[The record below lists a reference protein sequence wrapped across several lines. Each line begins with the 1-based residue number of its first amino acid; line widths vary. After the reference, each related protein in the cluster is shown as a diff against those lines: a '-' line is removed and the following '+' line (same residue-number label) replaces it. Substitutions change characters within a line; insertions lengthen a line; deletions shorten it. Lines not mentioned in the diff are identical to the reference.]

1 MLADGTFLMTDK
13 SEQFDQDN
21 SSEFSDEAVRRFLLG
36 GLSASERPLFE
47 QRLFT
52 NDDLEARVRLAE
64 LDLADDYAFEHL
76 STPDRRLFGQRF
88 LVTAGRQQKLQVSR
102 NLRDRFSAKPAGSSE
117 KSKVAKR
124 LKHLFG
130 LDRPAWRFAFGI
142 LILLIL
148 FGTAWLVI
156 REPRIA
162 RQIANRIMP
171 RRSPPQSAPLKAG
184 HPTNTSMPEHQ
195 ITPSPMPAHDQATV
209 SPAGVSIAL
218 TPAVS
223 SQTSEVPALNL
234 PKGEQD
240 VVRLQLVLK
249 ADQTGPYRA
258 ELVTSEGSSVFS
270 AEALKPNDSRAKIDF
285 DVPARLLKTG
295 DYQIRLGRSNEGS
308 RESLGSYYFRVQ

>member
-1 MLADGTFLMTDK
+1 MIDK
-13 SEQFDQDN
+13 NEQFDQDN
-21 SSEFSDEAVRRFLLG
+21 SSEFSDEVLRRFLLG

-47 QRLFT
+47 QSLFT

-88 LVTAGRQQKLQVSR
+88 LVTADRQQKLQVSKV
-102 NLRDRFSAKPAGSSE
+102 LRDRFSAKPAGSSE
-117 KSKVAKR
+117 KSTVAKR
-124 LKHLFG
+124 LKNLFG

-148 FGTAWLVI
+148 FGSMWLVI
-156 REPRIA
+156 KEPRIA
-162 RQIANRIMP
+162 GQIANRIIP
-171 RRSPPQSAPLKAG
+171 RRSPPQSAPLKAS

-195 ITPSPMPAHDQATV
+195 ITPSPMPAHDQATA
-209 SPAGVSIAL
+209 SPVGVSIAL

-223 SQTSEVPALNL
+223 SQTSEKPALNL

-249 ADQTGPYRA
+249 PDQTGPYRA

-270 AEALKPNDSRAKIDF
+270 AEALKPNDSRAGIDF
-285 DVPARLLKTG
+285 DIPARLLKTG
-295 DYQIRLGRSNEGS
+295 DYQIRLSRGNEGS
-308 RESLGSYYFRVQ
+308 RESLASYYFRVQ